1 MKSKLV
7 KYEQRLKT
15 NINKHMD
22 KFRQNITKQFNKYL
36 SDYDYFGFALYDEI
50 IKRKTKLK
58 IKRKL

>member
-22 KFRQNITKQFNKYL
+22 KFKESIAKLFNHYSSNFDYL
-36 SDYDYFGFALYDEI
+36 GFSIYDELT
-50 IKRKTKLK
+50 KNTKLK
-58 IKRKL
+58 IKIKRK